1 MASFVENN
9 PQEQPETDNSIEP
22 DKDNYE
28 NADGEELD
36 LSDWKKVKK
45 WCNLRARDRVPPSH
59 YRRASRLPR
68 VGIRSLSKHKTHL
81 SKWKAKTTVEKRAI
95 ALLIPGY
102 AAKDAARK
110 EKASQPAVASRT
122 RGGNIRVDGRTTQR
136 GAPQA

>member
-45 WCNLRARDRVPPSH
+45 WCNVRARDRAPPSH
-59 YRRASRLPR
+59 YRTSLELAKSWYT
-68 VGIRSLSKHKTHL
+68 LSKQAQDA
-81 SKWKAKTTVEKRAI
+81 SIEEWKVKTTIEMRAI

-102 AAKDAARK
+102 VAKMPH
-110 EKASQPAVASRT
+110 EKRS
-122 RGGNIRVDGRTTQR
+122 
-136 GAPQA
+136 